1 MILTVIKGEAVVALF
16 VAIVTMVTFLLWMYD
31 HRRPGR

>member
-1 MILTVIKGEAVVALF
+1 MNTVIQGEAIIALF

-31 HRRPGR
+31 RRRRP